1 MVKATSVERLLAVKS
16 MWLSLETK
24 NKLFIAIGAIG
35 IVARVA
41 DGSAAVVLCA
51 LRSMLV
57 AYIKALLAR
66 AQELKRAL
74 ARQARKR
81 LIATAD
87 TMRYLY

>member
-1 MVKATSVERLLAVKS
+1 VKS

-24 NKLFIAIGAIG
+24 TKLFIAIGAIG

-41 DGSAAVVLCA
+41 DGDLLRWCCVLFVRC
-51 LRSMLV
+51 LV

>member
-1 MVKATSVERLLAVKS
+1 

-66 AQELKRAL
+66 VPKSSSERWHVKQESG
-74 ARQARKR
+74 
-81 LIATAD
+81 
-87 TMRYLY
+87 

>member
-1 MVKATSVERLLAVKS
+1 
-16 MWLSLETK
+16 
-24 NKLFIAIGAIG
+24 
-35 IVARVA
+35 
-41 DGSAAVVLCA
+41 
-51 LRSMLV
+51 MLV
-57 AYIKALLAR
+57 AYIKALFAR